1 LSEATP
7 CSSLTSFS
15 LLGPQLPSLHS
26 SLPSKQGFSSLD
38 LHQQSDLS
46 LVYDAR
52 LRFRQG
58 TPPSSLPFLFFLV
71 SYFPLSTV
79 LPARLRPRQARVDQQ
94 LPWQTCAGRPVRF
107 PVFFPELLCSTSP
120 RTEPA
125 RSTKASSS
133 CASSY
138 RITSGGA
145 YRAPA
150 LSLLKCSDPNRA
162 FSSSLFPPLPHL
174 FSPCFPPDP
183 PTLHPVPRR
192 LTVTT
197 ARITSV
203 KESVTTP
210 RRNKLELTTR
220 RKSGRSVSNAT
231 FVKDG

>member
-1 LSEATP
+1 VFIADLFLPPQSSAPFPPLKPSLEATLLLLRSAP
-7 CSSLTSFS
+7 TERPFAKPRCKASVSARLVVLFLALSL
-15 LLGPQLPSLHS
+15 
-26 SLPSKQGFSSLD
+26 FSSYLILLFPQYYPPD
-38 LHQQSDLS
+38 
-46 LVYDAR
+46 YDPDKHGSINSYRGKHALGDR
-52 LRFRQG
+52 CVSPSGSQCFS
-58 TPPSSLPFLFFLV
+58 TKPP
-71 SYFPLSTV
+71 
-79 LPARLRPRQARVDQQ
+79 
-94 LPWQTCAGRPVRF
+94 
-107 PVFFPELLCSTSP
+107 P